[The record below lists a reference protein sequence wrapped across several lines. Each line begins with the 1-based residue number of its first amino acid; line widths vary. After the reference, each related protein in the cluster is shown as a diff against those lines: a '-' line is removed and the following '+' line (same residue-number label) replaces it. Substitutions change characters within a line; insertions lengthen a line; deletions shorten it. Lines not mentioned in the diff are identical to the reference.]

1 MADLARIKRN
11 VAKMAA
17 MNAPESDIDGYIA
30 SEGVSIDDVRNYKP
44 LAKTQETPQPEE
56 TGLQTGLQK
65 IAQLNPINWLENQ
78 VKEAIADPQKKL
90 DEYSG
95 AILNFDKG
103 YSFGLGKE
111 AWGSAGGAVGG
122 ARAGLVNAL
131 NGGSLGDIWEG
142 AKIGTENQ
150 EELNDLQNRYAEE
163 NPNSAMVLQ
172 LAGMIANPASRLG
185 ANWIMNSGNAAK
197 GANMLQKA
205 LGLAKK
211 SAVGSAVGGAEVLAN
226 AVGQEDNYD
235 AFKNNIRENL
245 GTGAAFGAAFPPLAA
260 LAKQGPLLVG
270 KLSKGV
276 RNYIDRSPRLS
287 SFLSRSADEIEEAT
301 RKMAPNGYG
310 TKTSIGDAAQA
321 LAAEGAAAIEKQT
334 AQKYDQAYQL
344 TNRKAPAIINKSVS
358 EIDELATELDKG
370 SRNYLQKIK
379 DELTEGLNTEQMG
392 AVKRRIGKD
401 VDTGTLGLTPNQ
413 QSRLYEGIKN
423 DVYDSLARAAVPGKA
438 DVVRRNLAAADAFNT
453 EMQTKGSPYKV
464 LQNLAKAGVE
474 PATVGDRVLRM
485 ATDMKGN
492 NKTLK
497 TLLTTAGNAS
507 DLRQE
512 LIRNIATKKDFN
524 KLSPAA
530 KEMIYEEWLPE
541 AERLFNK
548 SPADE
553 LVRAINE
560 WSGKFANVPGSYS
573 IPYWVHLLSQSEND

>member
-44 LAKTQETPQPEE
+44 SAKTQETPQPEE

-65 IAQLNPINWLENQ
+65 IAQLNPLSWATNQ

-103 YSFGLGKE
+103 YSFGWGKKTLGR
-111 AWGSAGGAVGG
+111 AAGAIGG
-122 ARAGLVNAL
+122 GLAGLINAL
-131 NGGSLGDIWEG
+131 NGGTLKD
-142 AKIGTENQ
+142 IGTGVVEGWNNQ
-150 EELNDLQNRYAEE
+150 EELNNLQNRYAEE
-163 NPNSAMVLQ
+163 NPNSAVVQQ
-172 LAGMIANPASRLG
+172 LAGMIANPASKFLAG
-185 ANWIMNSGNAAK
+185 KIMNIGKTAE

-205 LGLAKK
+205 LGLVKK
-211 SAVGSAVGGAEVLAN
+211 SAAGGAAGGAEVLAN
-226 AVGQEDNYD
+226 AAGQEDSFE
-235 AFKNNIRENL
+235 AAKNNVVENL

-260 LAKQGPLLVG
+260 LVRQAPLLAG

-276 RNYIDRSPRLS
+276 GNYINRSPRLS
-287 SFLSRSADEIEEAT
+287 SLLGRSAEEIEETT

-344 TNRKAPAIINKSVS
+344 TNRKAPATVNKAVS

-423 DVYDSLARAAVPGKA
+423 DVYDSLARAALPGQGDA
-438 DVVRRNLAAADAFNT
+438 VRRNLAAADAFNA

-474 PATVGDRVLRM
+474 PAAVGDRVLRM
-485 ATDMKGN
+485 TTDMKGN
-492 NKTLK
+492 NKALK
-497 TLLTTAGNAS
+497 TLLNTAGDPS
-507 DLRQE
+507 GLRQE

-524 KLSPAA
+524 KLSPVA

-560 WSGKFANVPGSYS
+560 WSGKFANIPGSYS
-573 IPYWVHLLSQSEND
+573 IPYWVQLLQQAEND